1 MRLLVLLNRGAGACV
16 RDGVEALGEHLLDA
30 FATMGVA
37 VEIDPVDGAQL
48 RDQADTALARA
59 RRGEID
65 AVAVGGGDGSVS
77 DVAGV
82 LAGTGV
88 PLGILPLGTLNHFA
102 KDLAIPLALEEAV
115 ATIARREA
123 RTVDVAEVNGTVF
136 VNNSSIGVYAHMVV
150 DRDRRRALRGTSKWR
165 AMFWAA
171 LRVLRNPPVR
181 RLHIR
186 AAGAEREFRTPFVLV
201 TNNAYD
207 LRPTAARKR
216 QHLDRGLL
224 TVNIARRES
233 RASVLWLAVRTLLGI
248 VDTARDLAT
257 FETDAVE
264 ISSST
269 SRLLVACDGEVRVMR
284 PPLDYRIRPGAL
296 RVLAPPVTP
305 TRGSASP

>member
-1 MRLLVLLNRGAGACV
+1 MRLVVLLNRGAGACT
-16 RDGVEALGEHLLDA
+16 RDGVERLSARLLDA
-30 FATMGVA
+30 FATEGVA
-37 VEIDPVDGAQL
+37 VEIDPVDGGELGA
-48 RDQADTALARA
+48 RASAALARA
-59 RRGEID
+59 RRGEVD
-65 AVAVGGGDGSVS
+65 AIAVGGGDGSVS

-82 LAGTGV
+82 LAGTGI

-102 KDLAIPLALEEAV
+102 KDLAIPLLLEEAV
-115 ATIARREA
+115 RAMARGER
-123 RTVDVAEVNGTVF
+123 RRVDVAEVNGTAF

-150 DRDRRRALRGTSKWR
+150 DRDRRRALTGMPKWR

-207 LRPTAARKR
+207 LRPTAQRKR
-216 QHLDRGLL
+216 RYLDRGFL

-257 FETDAVE
+257 FETEAVE

-284 PPLDYRIRPGAL
+284 PPLRYRIRPAAL
-296 RVLAPPVTP
+296 EVLAPPVIPTP
-305 TRGSASP
+305 ESASP